1 MPGTWQPLTNQTGM
15 RFMRLLITATA
26 VLTLLDAGVVTA
38 RAASS
43 QTAGPAVTVCASG
56 CTYTT
61 ISAALT
67 AASSGEVIK
76 VGAGTY
82 DGGFV
87 IRTPVT
93 IQGASRTTTIISG
106 GASNNGTVVDV
117 EATPVTI
124 SGVTITGGTWSSTSG
139 ETGGG
144 VVTGRGVLDLKN
156 CYITGNQGNDGS
168 GGGGINSYA
177 TTNIN
182 RCQIN
187 GNTSGAGQGQGG
199 GIHVG
204 GSGAVN
210 ITNGTVENNT
220 AGYGGGIDI
229 DNGGS
234 LTLQGTQVEGNTA
247 AHQGGGIDNN
257 GSLTVTGARINKN
270 TASGEGGGMIQNGSA
285 TLSNSYVVRNQS
297 TGGVGSGGGIY
308 VTSGHTVTLNAT
320 PVIHNT
326 PDNLVQG

>member
-1 MPGTWQPLTNQTGM
+1 M
-15 RFMRLLITATA
+15 RFMRLLITVIAI
-26 VLTLLDAGVVTA
+26 VTLGGAGVVTA

-43 QTAGPAVTVCASG
+43 PTTGASVTVCASG

-61 ISAALT
+61 IADALA

-93 IQGASRTTTIISG
+93 IQGASRATTIITG
-106 GASNNGTVVDV
+106 GASNNGTVVEV
-117 EATPVTI
+117 EANPVTI

-144 VVTGRGVLDLKN
+144 VVTGSGVLNLKN

-177 TTNIN
+177 TTNIS

-187 GNTSGAGQGQGG
+187 GNTSGGGQGQAG

-204 GSGAVN
+204 GSGVVN
-210 ITNGTVENNT
+210 ISGGRIENNT
-220 AGYGGGIDI
+220 AGWGGGIDI

-234 LTLQGTQVEGNTA
+234 LTLNGTLVEGNTA

-257 GSLTVTGARINKN
+257 GSLTVTGGRISRN
-270 TASGEGGGMIQNGSA
+270 TAGGEGGGMIQNGSA
-285 TLSNSYVVRNQS
+285 TLSNSYVVRNHS

-308 VTSGHTVTLNAT
+308 VTSGHMVTLNTT

>member
-1 MPGTWQPLTNQTGM
+1 MEFIRPLVTS
-15 RFMRLLITATA
+15 IA
-26 VLTLLDAGVVTA
+26 VLTLGGAGVVTG

-43 QTAGPAVTVCASG
+43 PTTGTSVTVCASG

-82 DGGFV
+82 AGGFV

-93 IQGASRTTTIISG
+93 IQGANRGTTIIRG

-117 EATPVTI
+117 EANPVTI

-144 VVTGRGVLDLKN
+144 VVTGSGVLNLKN

-177 TTNIN
+177 TTNIIG
-182 RCQIN
+182 CQIN
-187 GNTSGAGQGQGG
+187 GNTAGGGQGQGG

-204 GSGAVN
+204 GRGVVN
-210 ITNGTVENNT
+210 ITNGTIESNT
-220 AGYGGGIDI
+220 AGRGGGIDI
-229 DNGGS
+229 DIGGS
-234 LTLQGTQVEGNTA
+234 LTLQGTQVEGNRS

-270 TASGEGGGMIQNGSA
+270 TVGGEGGGMIQNGSA
-285 TLSNSYVVRNQS
+285 KLSNSYVVRNQS
-297 TGGVGSGGGIY
+297 TGGVGNGGGIF
-308 VTSGHTVTLNAT
+308 VTSGHTVTLNNT
-320 PVIHNT
+320 PVIHNI